1 MHFIINGRIYIET
14 VLDIRLFSGS
24 WNESIIVGNCLNTA
38 AGSTSKQRGSSAVS
52 LVIR

>member
-1 MHFIINGRIYIET
+1 MHFIINGRTYIET